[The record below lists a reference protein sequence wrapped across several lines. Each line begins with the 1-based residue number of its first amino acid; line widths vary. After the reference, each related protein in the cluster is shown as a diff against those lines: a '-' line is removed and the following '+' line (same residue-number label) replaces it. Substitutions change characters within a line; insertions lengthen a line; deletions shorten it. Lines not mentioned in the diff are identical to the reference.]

1 MSSKRLLII
10 DMLNMFYRAYIVDPS
25 LSTNGAP
32 IGGLKGTIKILQKLI
47 RESNP
52 DKVVVCWD
60 GAGGSRKRR
69 SLKKDYKAG
78 RKPIRLNRSVRTLS
92 ESEEMENKFW
102 QQGRLIEYIN
112 NMPIAQL
119 MYEDIEAD
127 DLIAFIK
134 AMPQYKDWQKVIIS
148 SDKDFFQLLDE
159 NTILHR
165 PVQKEFLSKI
175 SVLEKFEIHPNNF
188 AVARAIAGDKSD
200 NLPGIP
206 GAGLTTVKNR
216 FPFLKEEKHYTLK
229 DIVDYCKKNLD
240 SKVKIYERILEN
252 EDILKLNYKMMQL
265 YAPSLSANT
274 KRNIKNVVLE
284 ADNSFNKTEIL
295 KLMIQDGFGEF
306 NWSELSQ
313 RLNKISIDN

>member
-1 MSSKRLLII
+1 
-10 DMLNMFYRAYIVDPS
+10 
-25 LSTNGAP
+25 
-32 IGGLKGTIKILQKLI
+32 
-47 RESNP
+47 
-52 DKVVVCWD
+52 
-60 GAGGSRKRR
+60 
-69 SLKKDYKAG
+69 
-78 RKPIRLNRSVRTLS
+78 
-92 ESEEMENKFW
+92 MENKFW

-112 NMPIAQL
+112 SMPIAQL

-188 AVARAIAGDKSD
+188 AIARAIAGDKSD

-206 GAGLTTVKNR
+206 GAGLKTVKNR

-240 SKVKIYERILEN
+240 SKAKIYEKILEN
-252 EDILKLNYKMMQL
+252 EDVLKLNYKMMQL
-265 YAPSLSANT
+265 YAPQMS
-274 KRNIKNVVLE
+274 IKSKQFVKESVE
-284 ADNSFNKTEIL
+284 HFEFDFNRTEIIG
-295 KLMIQDGFGEF
+295 MMRDDGFGEL
-306 NWSELSQ
+306 NWEDL
-313 RLNKISIDN
+313 RANLNRIVNEN

>member
-1 MSSKRLLII
+1 MR
-10 DMLNMFYRAYIVDPS
+10 
-25 LSTNGAP
+25 
-32 IGGLKGTIKILQKLI
+32 
-47 RESNP
+47 
-52 DKVVVCWD
+52 KVVVCWD

-78 RKPIRLNRSVRTLS
+78 RKPIRHNRSVRTLS

-112 NMPIAQL
+112 SMPIAQL

-165 PVQKEFLSKI
+165 PVQKEFLNKI

-188 AVARAIAGDKSD
+188 AIARAIAGDKSD

-206 GAGLTTVKNR
+206 GAGLKTVKNR
-216 FPFLKEEKHYTLK
+216 FPFLKEERHYTLK
-229 DIVDYCKKNLD
+229 DIVDYCKENLD
-240 SKVKIYERILEN
+240 SKAKIYERILEN
-252 EDILKLNYKMMQL
+252 EDVLKLNYKMMQL
-265 YAPSLSANT
+265 YTPSLSANT

-295 KLMIQDGFGEF
+295 KLMI
-306 NWSELSQ
+306 
-313 RLNKISIDN
+313 